1 MNWPLAEIAALL
13 DTAPTARAPDSY
25 ITAVSTDTRTLPSGA
40 LFVALT
46 GPNFDG
52 HAFIPAARAAGARAA
67 IIAGERVEAIRRE
80 IEADARGTDFP
91 LLPVADPLDALQ
103 TLAAAW
109 RSRLGA
115 SVIAVVGSNGKT
127 TTKALIDHLLS
138 FDLAGRCSPKS
149 FNNAIG
155 VPLTLLSADP
165 DDDYLVVEIGTNAP
179 GEVAALAQLA
189 RPDAV
194 VLTAIG
200 VEHLEGFGDL
210 AGVIREET
218 SIFAHLPRGFAVVNI
233 DEPQVVRSLPRLGVE
248 IVTVGLRRRA
258 DLFPTDTV
266 TIDHGVEFT
275 TNDGASFWWPML
287 GRHNV
292 TNALAAIAVAR
303 RHGLADRT
311 IARRLAGFRPPPQRC
326 TAERFRGATIIN
338 DAYNANPDSVT
349 AAIDTLAEWPTTGR
363 RIAVLGE
370 MLELG
375 ATRAAWH
382 ARVAAHV
389 ARAPLDWVLLVAP
402 ADELMAAALPAGSHT
417 RPQVTHC
424 RSVADAGQQLAAA
437 VTPDDVVLLKASRGV
452 GLERVKDAWTAA
464 AAVRTP

>member
-1 MNWPLAEIAALL
+1 MNWPLTEIAALL
-13 DTAPTARAPDSY
+13 NATPTARATDTF
-25 ITAVSTDTRTLPSGA
+25 ITAVATDTRTLPCGA

-52 HAFIPAARAAGARAA
+52 HAFVPAARAAGARAA
-67 IIAGERVEAIRRE
+67 IIAGERAEEVRHALETAE
-80 IEADARGTDFP
+80 GAAAFP

-103 TLAAAW
+103 ILAAAW
-109 RSRLGA
+109 RGRLRA

-127 TTKALIDHLLS
+127 TTKALIDHLLA
-138 FDLAGRCSPKS
+138 FNLAGRCSPKS

-155 VPLTLLSADP
+155 VPLTLLSAEP

-189 RPDAV
+189 RPAAV
-194 VLTAIG
+194 VVTAIG
-200 VEHLEGFGDL
+200 IEHLEGFGDL

-218 SIFAHLPRGFAVVNI
+218 SIFAHLPRGLAVVNI
-233 DEPQVVRSLPRLGVE
+233 DEPQIMPSLPRLGVE
-248 IVTVGLRRRA
+248 IVTVGRTRRA
-258 DLFPTDTV
+258 DLFPTDAI
-266 TIDHGVEFT
+266 TIDQGVEFT

-292 TNALAAIAVAR
+292 PNALAAIAVAR
-303 RHGLADRT
+303 RYGLVDRT

-326 TAERFRGATIIN
+326 TVERVRGATVIN

-349 AAIDTLAEWPTTGR
+349 AAIDTLAEWPTTGH

-382 ARVAAHV
+382 ARIAEHAA
-389 ARAPLDWVLLVAP
+389 AAPLDWVLLVAP
-402 ADELMAAALPAGSHT
+402 ADELMAAALPAGRHT
-417 RPQVTHC
+417 RPRVTHC
-424 RSVADAGQQLAAA
+424 RSVAEAGQQLAAA

-452 GLERVKDAWTAA
+452 GLERAKDAWTAA